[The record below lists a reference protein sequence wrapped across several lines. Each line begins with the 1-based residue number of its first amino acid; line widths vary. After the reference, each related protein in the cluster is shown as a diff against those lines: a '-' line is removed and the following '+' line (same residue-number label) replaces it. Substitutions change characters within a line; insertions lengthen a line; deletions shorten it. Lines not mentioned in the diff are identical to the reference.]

1 VLKDGT
7 TSTINATVNAQLLN
21 AVGMPYPDALQ
32 LAAEVTALDAA
43 YRLLAEDARTAL
55 GLWQA
60 GSTLRA
66 IARALRPL

>member
-1 VLKDGT
+1 
-7 TSTINATVNAQLLN
+7 
-21 AVGMPYPDALQ
+21 MPYPDALQ